1 MSNGLNALE
10 TLTDTTI
17 DSVLGYEK
25 AAETATNAQLAQTL
39 RESAQERRQL
49 VGQMNAQIVQ
59 MGGTAREDGSF
70 SGGAH
75 RVWTD
80 ITTAF
85 GDKNEGAVERV
96 EEGEDYLKKKFE
108 AALKDDSLPA
118 PARQIVQQGYTQV
131 CEGERMADRLTS
143 QFD

>member
-25 AAETATNAQLAQTL
+25 AAEAATNAQLAQTL

-96 EEGEDYLKKKFE
+96 EEGEDYLKEKFE